1 MWSTNLGAARAAR
14 GWLWNSIAKAGGRL
28 AFGSDWPV
36 MSLDPLK
43 GLHVAVTRTTEDG
56 RPEGGWLPDERLPLR
71 KAIDAYTSG
80 AAWASFDEQRKG
92 TLERDM
98 LADIVVLSDPILGG
112 KTPDL
117 TKTTVAVTIADGKIV
132 YRRDAP
138 DTTTAP

>member
-1 MWSTNLGAARAAR
+1 MLFRS
-14 GWLWNSIAKAGGRL
+14 
-28 AFGSDWPV
+28 
-36 MSLDPLK
+36 
-43 GLHVAVTRTTEDG
+43 
-56 RPEGGWLPDERLPLR
+56 
-71 KAIDAYTSG
+71 IDAYTRG

-117 TKTTVAVTIADGKIV
+117 TKPTVAVTIADGKIV